1 LALHRYDCRVND
13 ADTRS
18 ALLFPVPEVEPFVAA
33 WREQLDPASRRG
45 IPAHVTALFPFVPP
59 ASLDSR
65 TIESLTQLLS
75 TIDQFHFTFFSTAW
89 FDDRVLY
96 LAPSP
101 DDGFRNVTRLLELAF
116 SQYPPYEGK
125 YDEPTPHLTIGDG
138 APPDELR
145 RAEEALRPSFPMAA
159 TAKELWLMAGGMEPH
174 SWTVLERFNLM
185 S

>member
-1 LALHRYDCRVND
+1 
-13 ADTRS
+13 
-18 ALLFPVPEVEPFVAA
+18 
-33 WREQLDPASRRG
+33 
-45 IPAHVTALFPFVPP
+45 
-59 ASLDSR
+59 
-65 TIESLTQLLS
+65 LLS

-159 TAKELWLMAGGMEPH
+159 TAKELWLMAGGMEPY

>member
-1 LALHRYDCRVND
+1 MDGAN
-13 ADTRS
+13 TNTKS
-18 ALLFPVPEVEPFVAA
+18 ALLFPVPEVEPYVAV
-33 WREQLDPASRRG
+33 WREQFDPASRRG

-59 ASLDSR
+59 VSLDPR
-65 TIESLTQLLS
+65 MIESLAQLLS
-75 TIDQFHFTFFSTAW
+75 TIDRFDFTFFSTAW

-101 DDGFRNVTRLLELAF
+101 DDGFRNVTRLLESAF
-116 SQYPPYEGK
+116 PQYSPYEGK

-138 APPDELR
+138 APPNDLL
-145 RAEEALRPSFPMAA
+145 RAEEALRPSFPMVA

-174 SWTVLERFNLM
+174 SWTVLERFEFK